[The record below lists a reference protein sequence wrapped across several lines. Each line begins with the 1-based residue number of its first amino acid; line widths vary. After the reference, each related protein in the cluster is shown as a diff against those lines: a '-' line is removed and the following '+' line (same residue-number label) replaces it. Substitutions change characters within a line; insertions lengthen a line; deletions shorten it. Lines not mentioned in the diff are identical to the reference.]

1 MANYVSNWVGI
12 DGTKEDI
19 EAFVAKASKPYTY
32 RYQNHE
38 DNKEVVEEF
47 DSGFAFWNFV
57 RPADEDLDIYFGRV
71 KEENPEGFDTWSDK
85 KKMEHRLTF
94 SGKNSYD
101 WNIRNW
107 GVSHDIWD
115 LTNPSEVEVSDDG
128 KKASVNYTFETKWA
142 IPEHAFR
149 AMVEQHP
156 ELSFHFESEEE
167 QGWGAE
173 YSGDKGVFTTID
185 EWDIP
190 ETHEEHANR
199 EKTCACEW
207 GDDPHDWYEDCPEY
221 DEALAESHRENG
233 FEACDCDEADFEEP
247 NLIY

>member
-1 MANYVSNWVGI
+1 MANYVSNWIGI
-12 DGTKEDI
+12 GGTKEDI

-32 RYQNHE
+32 NYYASDEAVRT
-38 DNKEVVEEF
+38 DEF

-57 RPADEDLDIYFGRV
+57 RPPDEDLDIYFGKV
-71 KEENPEGFDTWSDK
+71 KEDNPKGFDTWSDK
-85 KKMEHRLTF
+85 KKMKHRLAF

-107 GVSHDIWD
+107 GVSHDIWE
-115 LTNPSEVEVSDDG
+115 LTNPSEIEVSDDG
-128 KKASVNYTFETKWA
+128 KTASINYTFETKWA
-142 IPEHAFR
+142 IPEKAFR

-173 YSGDKGVFTTID
+173 YSGEKGKFTTDD

-190 ETHEEHANR
+190 ETHEEHAKR

-207 GDDPHDWYEDCPEY
+207 GDDDPHDWYEDCPDYE
-221 DEALAESHRENG
+221 EAIAEHHRENG
-233 FEACDCDEADFEEP
+233 FADCECDEADFEEP